1 MELFEIIG
9 YLIGLLVGVT
19 MGLIGGGGFVLLPA
33 LIYLLGCE
41 STLATA
47 YTLVLI
53 GVTALIGVLPRI
65 RQREV
70 DFRIALTLGIPIL
83 IGTLLVRGWL
93 THLIPDFEIDSAG
106 NQTNIPLVLFQF
118 GGLQVT
124 KKMLVLVVFATV
136 LLVSFASMMGWIGK
150 DLKPRPNFRSESP
163 TTYYVILT
171 TAGFFIG
178 VLSAFIGAGG
188 GVMVVPLLVVVIGSP
203 MRTVIG
209 TSLAIMAGK
218 LILGFSG
225 DVFRIGDR
233 IEWGVLGVFAAVM
246 IIGVLI
252 GTSISGRI
260 SVKKLRRGFAWLVL
274 AMAIFIF
281 VKELVFS

>member
-19 MGLIGGGGFVLLPA
+19 MGLIVGGGFMLLPA
-33 LIYLLGCE
+33 LIYLLDCE

-47 YTLVLI
+47 YTLILI
-53 GVTALIGVLPRI
+53 GSTALIGVLPRI
-65 RQREV
+65 RQQEV
-70 DFRIALTLGIPIL
+70 DFRMALTLGIPIL

-93 THLIPDFEIDSAG
+93 THLIPDFEVDSAG
-106 NQTNIPLVLFQF
+106 NETSIPLVLFQL

-124 KKMLVLVVFATV
+124 KQMLVLVVFATV
-136 LLVSFASMMGWIGK
+136 LLASFASMMGWIGK
-150 DLKPRPNFRSESP
+150 NLKPRPDFRTESP

-171 TAGFFIG
+171 SAGFFIG

-188 GVMVVPLLVVVIGSP
+188 GVMVVPLLVVAIGSP

-218 LILGFSG
+218 STLGFLG
-225 DVFRIGDR
+225 DVFRIGDK
-233 IEWGVLGVFAAVM
+233 IEWGFLAVFAVVM

-252 GTSISGRI
+252 GTSLSRRI
-260 SVKKLRRGFAWLVL
+260 SVKKLRQGFAWLVL

-281 VKELVFS
+281 AKELVFS